1 MRVVNLS
8 ESNLHYPGR
17 EEHLKLLLNRLFEW
31 LFEQLL
37 EGVRERLLEWGAE
50 RLLEWLLMKKL
61 YERLLEKKGWGC
73 WRGWPLKT

>member
-1 MRVVNLS
+1 MNCQMKRKQHLW
-8 ESNLHYPGR
+8 

-31 LFEQLL
+31 LFEQ
-37 EGVRERLLEWGAE
+37 LLEWGAE

-73 WRGWPLKT
+73 WRGWPLKN